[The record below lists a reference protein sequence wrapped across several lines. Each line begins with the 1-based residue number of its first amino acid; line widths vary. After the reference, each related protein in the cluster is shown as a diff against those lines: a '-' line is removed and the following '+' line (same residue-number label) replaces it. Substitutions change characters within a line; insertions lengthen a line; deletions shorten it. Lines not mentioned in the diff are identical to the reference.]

1 METAVFFHS
10 VTIIILSAGCL
21 TPNWPLHIIS
31 LHLPYVAAQVLC
43 LPSSCVQWLSAW
55 HFSRL
60 MYAGCYLSLPRHCI
74 SPSVWHIWQTL
85 LPINAMVSP
94 SLLSL
99 YLQYA
104 GGSTSAECGQ
114 VSGVCR
120 SRIIFLLSSLD
131 RLHEYYTCWVNSQE
145 ITWLFRLKRHHDGCK
160 MLERHRRTKCWP
172 TPSITHAEQMTQFS
186 LSLFQRASLSVLPR
200 IFNREESAPV
210 GSHLHRC
217 PSGRSCRG

>member
-1 METAVFFHS
+1 
-10 VTIIILSAGCL
+10 
-21 TPNWPLHIIS
+21 
-31 LHLPYVAAQVLC
+31 
-43 LPSSCVQWLSAW
+43 
-55 HFSRL
+55 

-85 LPINAMVSP
+85 SAINAMVSP

-99 YLQYA
+99 YLQRVPQALNAHCIEY
-104 GGSTSAECGQ
+104 SK
-114 VSGVCR
+114 VSGAC
-120 SRIIFLLSSLD
+120 SSGLILLLSSLK
-131 RLHEYYTCWVNSQE
+131 RLHEYYTCWVDSQK
-145 ITWLFRLKRHHDGCK
+145 IALLLRLKRHPDGCE

-186 LSLFQRASLSVLPR
+186 LSLLQWASLSVLPR

-217 PSGRSCRG
+217 PSGRSCLG